1 MNRPLLHL
9 HLLAHPASET
19 GRQLCVDLLPHFV
32 APPVCGGIRIPVF
45 FTPINVETLPPAL
58 DVQDGLCLDAAE
70 HTLVVIVGD
79 QRMVQ
84 TIRQGTG
91 RAWIKFAE
99 RLRALTPLDQSP
111 HHLLVIALDP
121 AAFQL
126 SPEDLALSA
135 FLNPQVDPL
144 VAAKMRSAL
153 VSFHIAARALQL
165 LQDGKIAASAPNAMK
180 APVRLFFSHAK
191 DDLDT
196 NRQDDPVSQT
206 RAALSELPVE
216 AWYDA
221 QKIGSSQKF
230 ADAIDAGI
238 RDSSIVVAFQ
248 TDRFS
253 ERPWCRRE
261 VLDAKVTGA
270 HVMLVNAVKT
280 GEARSFPYGGNVPTV
295 RWQYIDPAADARNV
309 INRAVLE
316 ALRFTYNR
324 AVLERVKNATDIVV
338 ASPPEALTLTQL
350 ALRTGAP
357 ASVLYPDPPLG
368 REELEVLAQL
378 RPNCTFVTPL
388 TRLAQMARPTHVSR
402 IAVSISESEDIAH
415 YGLSAA
421 QGATLSDEVHLYLLL
436 AGLKIVYGG
445 ALKGGMAAGSN
456 FTLRLFDLVRSYSQ
470 LAESINASPLRD
482 AILNVA
488 PWPLRLGYGD
498 AEWSLFSDA
507 TGSIAKY
514 EDGPRPAELT
524 LTDDAIFHHTGG
536 TWKLPSDTPLR
547 RYAWARG
554 LTLLRETITSVSQAR
569 LVIGGKLA
577 NFSGVIPGVI
587 EEAYLSLKGGSPLYL
602 IGGFGGAARAVCDQ
616 LRGVVRPEF
625 DEAFSESTVP
635 HYSACK
641 ELYAKY
647 AVPFESMRE
656 IGAMITLK
664 GTGQIARAL
673 NNGLDDQEN
682 LELMQCKDA
691 QQIFELMMQ
700 GMKRILR

>member
-1 MNRPLLHL
+1 MNRRPLLHL
-9 HLLAHPASET
+9 HLLAHPESAT
-19 GRQLCVDLLPHFV
+19 ARQLCVDLQQHFV
-32 APPVCGGIRIPVF
+32 APPVSGGIRIPVF
-45 FTPINVETLPPAL
+45 YTPANGDSLPPAL
-58 DVQDGLCLDAAE
+58 DVEDGLSLDAAE

-84 TIRQGTG
+84 TIREGTG
-91 RAWIKFAE
+91 TAWIEFAQ

-111 HHLLVIALDP
+111 HHVLVIALDP

-126 SPEDLALSA
+126 SPENLALSA
-135 FLNPQVDPL
+135 FLDAQIDPL
-144 VAAKMRSAL
+144 IAAKIRLTL

-191 DDLDT
+191 DDLDP

-221 QKIGSSQKF
+221 QKIGAGQKF

-238 RDSSIVVAFQ
+238 GDSSIVVAFQ

-261 VLDAKVTGA
+261 VLDAKVMGA

-280 GEARSFPYGGNVPTV
+280 GEARSFPYSGNVPTV
-295 RWQYIDPAADARNV
+295 RWQYLDPAADARNV

-316 ALRFTYNR
+316 ALRCTYNR
-324 AVLERVKNATDIVV
+324 AVLERAKTATDIVV
-338 ASPPEALTLTQL
+338 ASPPEALTLTQP

-357 ASVLYPDPPLG
+357 TSVLYPDPPLG
-368 REELEVLAQL
+368 REELEVLAEL
-378 RPNCTFVTPL
+378 RADCTFVTPL
-388 TRLAQMARPTHVSR
+388 TRLAQTPRPQHVSR
-402 IAVSISESEDIAH
+402 IAVSISEYEDIAR

-421 QGATLSDEVHLYLLL
+421 HFATLTDEVHLYLLL

-445 ALKGGMAAGSN
+445 GLTGGMASGSN
-456 FTLRLFDLVRSYSQ
+456 FTLRLFDLVRSYSK
-470 LAESINASPLRD
+470 LAESINAPPLRD

-498 AEWSLFSDA
+498 AEWCLFSDA

-514 EDGPRPAELT
+514 DDGPRPLELAQ
-524 LTDDAIFHHTGG
+524 TDEALFDHAGG
-536 TWKLPSDTPLR
+536 VWKLPSDTALR

-554 LTLLRETITSVSQAR
+554 LTLMREAITSLSQAR
-569 LVIGGKLA
+569 LVVGGKLA
-577 NFSGVIPGVI
+577 KFSGVIPGVV
-587 EEAYLSLKGGSPLYL
+587 EEAYLSLKSGGPLYL
-602 IGGFGGAARAVCDQ
+602 VGGFGGAARAVCDQ

-625 DEAFSESTVP
+625 DESFSEKTVP
-635 HYSACK
+635 DYSACK

-647 AVPFESMRE
+647 AVPFVSMRE
-656 IGAMITLK
+656 IGAMMTAK
-664 GTGQIARAL
+664 GPGQIARAL
-673 NNGLDDQEN
+673 HNGLDDQEN

-691 QQIFELMMQ
+691 QRIFELLMQ
-700 GMKRILR
+700 GMARL